1 MKGKAIRSMS
11 SVRNFS
17 WAGTGWSVDFTVS
30 AATDRGS
37 VREINE
43 DGFVA
48 EPPLFLVADGMG
60 GYAFGDR
67 ASGAVV
73 EATLEL
79 ARRGSMV
86 RPVDVLETIATAE
99 SAVRAIAGGEIAG
112 TTLTGVAIVESD
124 DGPAWMVFNIGDS
137 RVYRLVDGR
146 VTQISVDH
154 SVVQELVED
163 GVISSRE
170 ALEHPERNVVTRA
183 VGVGDPIPPDVWIL
197 PAGGTERFLVCS
209 DGLIKELDDLTIA
222 DILER
227 SSLAPAES
235 LVAAAVAA
243 GGIDNV
249 TVVVV
254 DAHVIR
260 PAATSE
266 HLEATLP
273 RT

>member
-1 MKGKAIRSMS
+1 MG
-11 SVRNFS
+11 SVRQFS
-17 WAGTGWSVDFTVS
+17 WSGTGWSVEFTVS
-30 AATDRGS
+30 AATDRGT
-37 VREINE
+37 VRDINE

-48 EPPLFLVADGMG
+48 EPPVFLVADGMG

-67 ASGAVV
+67 ASGVVV
-73 EATLEL
+73 ETVLEL
-79 ARRGSMV
+79 ARRGVTV
-86 RPVDVLETIATAE
+86 RPADVLDTIASAE
-99 SAVRAIAGGEIAG
+99 SGVRGIAGGEIAG

-124 DGPAWMVFNIGDS
+124 EGPAWMVFNIGDS
-137 RVYRLVDGR
+137 RVYRAADGR
-146 VTQISVDH
+146 VAQVSVDH

-163 GVISSRE
+163 GVISPRE

-183 VGVGDPIPPDVWIL
+183 VGVGDQIPPDIWIL

-209 DGLIKELDDLTIA
+209 DGLIKELDDPTIA

-227 SSLAPAES
+227 SPDAPAEH

-254 DAHVIR
+254 DAHVVR
-260 PAATSE
+260 SAASE

-273 RT
+273 RI